1 MRWKSVPLYLPVTAV
16 VTGLLLMV
24 VSTAFPPV
32 HARVDSSNQGQ
43 ENEITNSTVSEVDDW
58 FKKDWSETELT
69 PARQAED
76 EIVIRRLSLALH
88 GTIPSLEELRQFE
101 SDARPDRLQQWCRE
115 MLEDPRFTDY
125 FAERFTRAFVGT
137 QGEPFL
143 VFRRDRFRN
152 WFAEQ
157 LQQNRPY
164 NELVQ
169 EIISKTGL
177 WTGEPATNFMTHAV
191 LDGDVDE
198 NKLAGKTVRAVLGQ
212 RIDCAQCHDHPFADW
227 KQHDFEGLAA
237 FYGQVRLSAFGVEDR
252 KSQEYQVEDRITLEE
267 RTVQPDVPFQ
277 ENLLPDKGTRREK
290 LAIWSTHPENRRFSR
305 AAVNRIWALMF
316 GKAFSEGAPYYTR
329 VDDLPDP
336 ERGEG
341 SGTALDLLAE
351 AFVDSNYNIK
361 QMIET
366 IAALEVYRLDSA
378 SEENDDAVV
387 RKQIDHWA
395 VFPLIRLRPE
405 QVVGSMLQATSIKTI
420 DQNSHLLTRTFKL
433 INENDFLKEY
443 GDFGADELEERTGT
457 VPQALLRMNGKLFE
471 ESTKPNPFN
480 ATPRIA
486 LASGSPEQILDN
498 CFLTCLTRSP
508 SQAEKQFFLTKWDEE
523 KSRSWPQRTHDLYWA
538 LINSPEFSW
547 NH

>member
-1 MRWKSVPLYLPVTAV
+1 MNWKSIILYLPATAV
-16 VTGLLLMV
+16 VIGLLLV
-24 VSTAFPPV
+24 VFSTAFPPV
-32 HARVDSSNQGQ
+32 HARIDNADQQ
-43 ENEITNSTVSEVDDW
+43 QEITEFNSTVSQVNQWFRNDW
-58 FKKDWSETELT
+58 QVTGLAKAP
-69 PARQAED
+69 PAD
-76 EIVIRRLSLALH
+76 EKILLRRLSLALH
-88 GTIPSLEELRQFE
+88 GTIPSLEELRRFE
-101 SDARPDRLQQWCRE
+101 ADQRPDRLQQWCRE
-115 MLEDPRFTDY
+115 MLEDPRFADY

-152 WFAEQ
+152 WLVEQ
-157 LQQNRPY
+157 LKQNRPY
-164 NELVQ
+164 NQVVQ
-169 EIISKTGL
+169 EIISQDGL

-191 LDGDVDE
+191 LNGDVDE

-237 FYGQVRLSAFGVEDR
+237 YFGQVRLSAFGVEDR
-252 KSQEYQVEDRITLEE
+252 KNQEYKVEDRITLEE
-267 RTVQPDVPFQ
+267 RTVQPEVPFQ
-277 ENLLPDKGTRREK
+277 ENLLPDSGTRREQ
-290 LAIWSTHPENRRFSR
+290 LAFWSTHPANRRFSR

-336 ERGEG
+336 EDDEG
-341 SGTALDLLAE
+341 TGTALDLLAD
-351 AFVDSNYNIK
+351 AFVASNYNIK
-361 QMIET
+361 QLIET
-366 IAALEVYRLDSA
+366 IAALEVYRLDSTTD
-378 SEENDDAVV
+378 EIDDSIV
-387 RKQIDHWA
+387 RQQIDHWA

-405 QVVGSMLQATSIKTI
+405 QVVGSMLQAASIKTI

-443 GDFGADELEERTGT
+443 GDFGADELDERAGT

-471 ESTKPNPFN
+471 ESTRPSPFN

-486 LASGSPEQILDN
+486 LASGSPEHILET
-498 CFLTCLTRSP
+498 CFLTCLTRPP
-508 SQAEKQFFLTKWDEE
+508 SQKEKQFFLNKWQEE
-523 KSRSWPQRTHDLYWA
+523 KSSRWPQRTHDLYWA